1 MRWKRWACAMI
12 NDVRRASHVDIE
24 VHELNLTLDDLTFEN
39 VTNYLWNYC
48 TFGRISAMI
57 R

>member
-1 MRWKRWACAMI
+1 MI